1 MKTVLL
7 RKKPK
12 QKRSKLMVD
21 NILEASI
28 RVLKHHPY
36 QQFTTNRVAEAAG
49 ISIGSLYQYFP
60 NKQSI
65 LLELEIRAVNEM
77 IENVER
83 LLFDNK
89 FHPDRRL
96 YRAIE
101 YFFITESAFY
111 EIPFSSNFE
120 YPTQL
125 NRIKN
130 SIDSYLRSNGYIDKK
145 TDTFLSEYLV
155 VLVSGIA
162 EQLGRRG
169 DIENIK
175 PWIEMTF
182 DLAMH
187 SIQYHRKIAVSYTHL
202 TLPTKR
208 IV

>member
-1 MKTVLL
+1 MTTTPL

-28 RVLKHHPY
+28 RVLKQHPY

-60 NKQSI
+60 NKQSM
-65 LLELEIRAVNEM
+65 LLELEIRTVNEM
-77 IENVER
+77 IENVEK
-83 LLFDNK
+83 LLFEDK
-89 FHPDRRL
+89 FKPELRL

-111 EIPFSSNFE
+111 DIPFSSNFE

-125 NRIKN
+125 NRIKI
-130 SIDSYLRSNGYIDKK
+130 SVDSYLRSNGYIDKK
-145 TDTFLSEYLV
+145 ADTFLSEYLV

-162 EQLGRRG
+162 EQLGRRS
-169 DIENIK
+169 DIGNLK
-175 PWIEMTF
+175 PWTEMTF
-182 DLAMH
+182 DLVMH
-187 SIQYHRKIAVSYTHL
+187 SIQSHQ
-202 TLPTKR
+202 
-208 IV
+208 

>member
-1 MKTVLL
+1 MKTALL

-77 IENVER
+77 IENVEK

-89 FHPDRRL
+89 FQPERRL

-120 YPTQL
+120 YPAQL

-130 SIDSYLRSNGYIDKK
+130 SIDSYLRSNGYIDEKA
-145 TDTFLSEYLV
+145 DTFLSEYLV

-162 EQLGRRG
+162 EQLGRRS
-169 DIENIK
+169 DIGNLK
-175 PWIEMTF
+175 PWTKMTF
-182 DLAMH
+182 DRVMH
-187 SIQYHRKIAVSYTHL
+187 SIQSHQ
-202 TLPTKR
+202 
-208 IV
+208 

>member
-1 MKTVLL
+1 MKTALL

-12 QKRSKLMVD
+12 QKRSKLMVN

-65 LLELEIRAVNEM
+65 LFELEIRAVNEM

-89 FHPDRRL
+89 FQPERRL

-120 YPTQL
+120 YPAQL

-130 SIDSYLRSNGYIDKK
+130 SIDSYLRSNGYIDEKA
-145 TDTFLSEYLV
+145 DTFLSEYLV

-162 EQLGRRG
+162 EQLGRKG
-169 DIENIK
+169 DIESIK

-182 DLAMH
+182 DLAMY
-187 SIQYHRKIAVSYTHL
+187 SIQSHRKIANL
-202 TLPTKR
+202 N
-208 IV
+208 